1 MTTWELRWQFNVCN
15 LLDTSLFSLSSSSWL
30 SLALRLQCSA
40 TTCKAWYLRSSSPP
54 TAFPPSF
61 RTSRRKEKQKA
72 NAGAQRSSVIE
83 CDVLGPLGGTVRVWR
98 MDKTRL
104 VEVRRF
110 SSHQAEE
117 ILHIGLRSL
126 SVTYATMSA
135 GDKSIQ
141 YSLAKSY
148 RKVDNS
154 VQTSYCGK
162 WLHNR
167 YYY

>member
-1 MTTWELRWQFNVCN
+1 M
-15 LLDTSLFSLSSSSWL
+15 
-30 SLALRLQCSA
+30 
-40 TTCKAWYLRSSSPP
+40 
-54 TAFPPSF
+54 
-61 RTSRRKEKQKA
+61 
-72 NAGAQRSSVIE
+72 
-83 CDVLGPLGGTVRVWR
+83 RVWR

-162 WLHNR
+162 
-167 YYY
+167 